1 MMKRKS
7 IAVFCGAKP
16 GNNPKYAALAAE
28 FGVALARQGYRLVYG
43 GGKVGLMGALA
54 DGALSVG
61 GEVLGV
67 MPTAMREREWAHTGL
82 TELEIVTSMSVRKDR
97 MIAESDAFVALPGGL
112 GTLDELFEVMTL
124 RQTGYH
130 QKPVALL
137 DQDGYFQPLIA
148 ACRAMMQAEFVYPR
162 EFDYL
167 IVGTDTR
174 SVLNEIERSLSE
186 RSS

>member
-1 MMKRKS
+1 MS
-7 IAVFCGAKP
+7 I
-16 GNNPKYAALAAE
+16 
-28 FGVALARQGYRLVYG
+28 
-43 GGKVGLMGALA
+43 
-54 DGALSVG
+54 
-61 GEVLGV
+61 
-67 MPTAMREREWAHTGL
+67 
-82 TELEIVTSMSVRKDR
+82 RKDR

-148 ACRAMMQAEFVYPR
+148 ACRYMMEAEFVYTR

-167 IVGTDTR
+167 IVGADTR
-174 SVLNEIERSLSE
+174 EVLDGIGSLL
-186 RSS
+186 